1 MVEFL
6 RKVLESL
13 GKNQIGNFMLNRRTL
28 PIFQS
33 YSLGVTLSFNLLHI
47 SKHPLTLNFSIF
59 LFDLAENITGFLMF
73 SKGSKGNIVKKR
85 VKANL
90 VLKGLT

>member
-33 YSLGVTLSFNLLHI
+33 YSLGVTLSFNLLHT

-59 LFDLAENITGFLMF
+59 LFDLAENIIGFLMF
-73 SKGSKGNIVKKR
+73 SKGSKRNIVKKR

-90 VLKGLT
+90 ALKGLT